1 MSGRSWLVPL
11 VFGAVAAAAAGAAG
25 AGWKNAAVMGAPVV
39 ALGLLG
45 EKLLASRR
53 ELG

>member
-1 MSGRSWLVPL
+1 VRRSWLVPL
-11 VFGAVAAAAAGAAG
+11 AFGAAAAAAVGVAG
-25 AGWKNAAVMGAPVV
+25 AGWKNAAIVGAPVV

-45 EKLLASRR
+45 EKLRALQK

>member
-1 MSGRSWLVPL
+1 VRRSWLVPL
-11 VFGAVAAAAAGAAG
+11 AFGAAAAAAVGAVG
-25 AGWKNAAVMGAPVV
+25 AGWKNAALVRAPVV

-45 EKLLASRR
+45 EKLRAMQK

>member
-1 MSGRSWLVPL
+1 VRRSWLVPL
-11 VFGAVAAAAAGAAG
+11 AFGAAAAAAVGVAG
-25 AGWKNAAVMGAPVV
+25 AGWKNAAIVGAPV

-45 EKLLASRR
+45 EKLRALQK

>member
-1 MSGRSWLVPL
+1 MRREWLVL
-11 VFGAVAAAAAGAAG
+11 LAFGAVAAAAVGAAG
-25 AGWKNAAVMGAPVV
+25 AGWKNAALVGAPVV

-45 EKLLASRR
+45 EKLRAMQK

>member
-1 MSGRSWLVPL
+1 MSRSWLVPFA
-11 VFGAVAAAAAGAAG
+11 FGAAAAAATAAAG
-25 AGWKNAAVMGAPVV
+25 AGWKNAALVGAPIV
-39 ALGLLG
+39 ALGLVG